1 MKSNPERE
9 RKKRRGSP
17 AMLERINPNAA
28 GIDCG
33 STDHFVAVPSDRDA
47 DPVRS
52 FRTFTSDLHRL
63 ADWLTTCGVTTI
75 AMEATGVYWIPVY
88 EILEQRGFNVILVNA
103 RHIRNVPGR
112 KSDVRD
118 CEWIR
123 DLHSVGLL
131 RGSFRPADQIVAL
144 RGFVRHRESLV
155 QSTSDIIQRMQKALM
170 QMNVQLHHV
179 ITDITGLTGMLI
191 LRDIVK
197 GQTDPQALACHRDP
211 RCRATEAE
219 IAAAL
224 TGNYRAE
231 HVFALKQN
239 LELFDTYQA
248 HLTACD
254 AAIERHLLQLTAGI
268 SAPQTPL
275 PPPRKKTRIRGQ
287 EPDFE
292 IRNQMYRLTGV
303 DLSQID
309 GIGPFTALRLVSE
322 IGTDMSRWRTEQH
335 FTSWLSLAPQ
345 NKVSGGRL
353 LSSRTAISANRAAA
367 LLRMVAL
374 SLGRTQTALGA
385 FYRRLAARIG
395 KAKAITATARKLA
408 ILIYRTIKGELIY
421 QDPGPDAYDSMQRM
435 RVLRR
440 LRARA
445 QKLGFALVDV
455 QTGEMLQGS
464 VS

>member
-1 MKSNPERE
+1 
-9 RKKRRGSP
+9 
-17 AMLERINPNAA
+17 
-28 GIDCG
+28 
-33 STDHFVAVPSDRDA
+33 
-47 DPVRS
+47 
-52 FRTFTSDLHRL
+52 
-63 ADWLTTCGVTTI
+63 
-75 AMEATGVYWIPVY
+75 
-88 EILEQRGFNVILVNA
+88 
-103 RHIRNVPGR
+103 
-112 KSDVRD
+112 
-118 CEWIR
+118 
-123 DLHSVGLL
+123 
-131 RGSFRPADQIVAL
+131 
-144 RGFVRHRESLV
+144 
-155 QSTSDIIQRMQKALM
+155 
-170 QMNVQLHHV
+170 VQLHHV

-211 RCRATEAE
+211 RCRASEAE

-239 LELFDTYQA
+239 LELFDTYQG
-248 HLTACD
+248 HLAACD
-254 AAIERHLLQLTAGI
+254 ATIEKHVQQLTADT
-268 SAPQTPL
+268 PQPETPL
-275 PPPRKKTRIRGQ
+275 PPPRRKTKVRGQ

-292 IRNQMYRLTGV
+292 IRNHLYRLTGT

-309 GIGPFTALRLVSE
+309 GIGPFTALRLISE
-322 IGTDMSRWRTEQH
+322 IGTDMSRWRSEQH
-335 FTSWLSLAPQ
+335 FTSWLTLAPQ

-353 LSSRTAISANRAAA
+353 LSSRTGTSANRAAA

-374 SLGRTQTALGA
+374 SLSRSQTALGA

-408 ILIYRTIKGELIY
+408 ILVYRTLKGELVY
-421 QDPGPDAYDSMQRM
+421 RDPGPEAYDDMQRT

-445 QKLGFALVDV
+445 QSLGLTLVDT
-455 QTGEMLQGS
+455 QTGEVLQGI